1 MEWDYFKTYWITDR
15 SSSRQIIR
23 TWRIWTS
30 HWPERYCGGSFTYRI
45 KISTCAMFLGRR
57 FTKEYQMLYP
67 GCACRQDRIRRSIS
81 SEQ

>member
-1 MEWDYFKTYWITDR
+1 
-15 SSSRQIIR
+15 
-23 TWRIWTS
+23 
-30 HWPERYCGGSFTYRI
+30 
-45 KISTCAMFLGRR
+45 MFLGRR